1 MPFPSIR
8 PLRLATSSLLLLLCA
23 LAHAQPAP
31 PPAAANTPATRPAGS
46 AAVDGT
52 APTPSGATAAAPT
65 AADAALLSRDAR
77 RIYELSRD
85 KLVQIRTLLR
95 NANTQASIGS
105 GFFVSADGLIVTNF
119 HVASQLALEPERYR
133 GVYVTME
140 GQEGEVELYEGCLS
154 FPGHNGAIKRPQKV
168 TVRAFDRD
176 GKPFTLK
183 KGAALARRVALLI
196 HNGDAKEG
204 RVAERYEQYISGKL
218 SPLPRPSQP

>member
-31 PPAAANTPATRPAGS
+31 PPAAANTPAKRPAGS

-85 KLVQIRTLLR
+85 KLVQIRPQLNMADRATGELNGGQKDALTQVIESGTAIHKLR
-95 NANTQASIGS
+95 EAADQCIGEPVLGDESTNSFTHPPINDPTGTNPWTTVFEPPAYASA
-105 GFFVSADGLIVTNF
+105 VN
-119 HVASQLALEPERYR
+119 
-133 GVYVTME
+133 
-140 GQEGEVELYEGCLS
+140 
-154 FPGHNGAIKRPQKV
+154 
-168 TVRAFDRD
+168 
-176 GKPFTLK
+176 
-183 KGAALARRVALLI
+183 
-196 HNGDAKEG
+196 
-204 RVAERYEQYISGKL
+204 
-218 SPLPRPSQP
+218 

>member
-1 MPFPSIR
+1 MPFPLIR
-8 PLRLATSSLLLLLCA
+8 LLRQATPSLLLLLCA

-31 PPAAANTPATRPAGS
+31 QPAAANPPATRPAGS
-46 AAVDGT
+46 APVDGAAST
-52 APTPSGATAAAPT
+52 SAAAPT

-140 GQEGEVELYEGCLS
+140 GQEGEVELLAFDVQRDLAVLRAKGRTAAAPVLG
-154 FPGHNGAIKRPQKV
+154 FRPSAEALAQGPCV
-168 TVRAFDRD
+168 GVRAAR
-176 GKPFTLK
+176 PHR
-183 KGAALARRVALLI
+183 AARRTPADRR
-196 HNGDAKEG
+196 HPPA
-204 RVAERYEQYISGKL
+204 RRW
-218 SPLPRPSQP
+218 